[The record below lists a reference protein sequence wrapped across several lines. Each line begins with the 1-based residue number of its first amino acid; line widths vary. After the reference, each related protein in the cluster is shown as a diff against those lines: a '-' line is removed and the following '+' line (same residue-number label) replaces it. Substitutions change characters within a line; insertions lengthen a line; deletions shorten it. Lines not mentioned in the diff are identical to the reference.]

1 MVYIYE
7 GMKVSKAFFNKK
19 LKKVAPDDITTSST
33 CLSSPGGT
41 ILNGRYFQKYD
52 VDEVI
57 EDIGELYNLGD
68 DMLLDYLKE
77 RFNYHETIKLIIE
90 ELLLKWNEIL
100 HNSELNYEDEKYINS
115 IRKVYFHSME
125 MLLSMVAEELD
136 CKIEDVTEKDILES
150 S

>member
-41 ILNGRYFQKYD
+41 ILNGHYFQKYD

-57 EDIGELYNLGD
+57 EDIGELHNLGD

-90 ELLLKWNEIL
+90 ELLLKWNETL
-100 HNSELNYEDEKYINS
+100 HNSELNCEDEKHINS

-136 CKIEDVTEKDILES
+136 CKIEYVK
-150 S
+150 